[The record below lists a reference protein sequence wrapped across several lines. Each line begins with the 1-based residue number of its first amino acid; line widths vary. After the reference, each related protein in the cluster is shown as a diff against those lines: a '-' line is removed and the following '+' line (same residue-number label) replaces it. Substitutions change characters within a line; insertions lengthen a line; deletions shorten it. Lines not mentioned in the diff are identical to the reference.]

1 METIRIGATRLT
13 KDQSLLLMAGTSIH
27 CSNRLD
33 IIVEFPELSR
43 CGDQHEYNYRDYVE
57 RLGVPDA
64 PYLTTLRDDDPPIG
78 LLHKSIAILGGG
90 SFGVVHKAIHV
101 RTGTLYAIKLLSRR
115 EQHSSMDQL
124 KEPNIIQYHEAF
136 EVKGQICIKMELAA
150 NDLPKHLDARRP
162 NTRKPFLSLQCV
174 RSVGRQ
180 ALSAIEYLHKQG
192 VTHRDLKPENILVT
206 KWDPRTDI
214 PTIKLAD
221 FGLASPNK
229 EWLKILER
237 DKEASTETRNIPPIQ
252 YGRSVDIWALG
263 KILKLLLDSVPPST
277 VVRGKLMRINTG
289 PAVRLI
295 GKMMQE
301 IPTERPTAWQC
312 LQDPWMVS
320 DDYYDLPITKRDRSP
335 TPGQCPAHPFKKVHL
350 TPSGPVID
358 TKEGSTMLLST
369 LWPNRQEHYSMSYN
383 KRSREITIRLNSK
396 EILNSLVDQ
405 PNVPVESMEI
415 DSLVIKPDAEEQW
428 TISAQNR
435 DETMMNDNAA
445 VPVLF
450 EPHDTSP
457 NLSPSMRMVVGKLI
471 AALKYRKKEEE
482 EAIRKGVSELHITKA
497 QVQYGAES
505 RVGGEIGDAEN
516 PQYDPCLPAI
526 TISGE
531 DISDAKVHQ
540 AAYLHDGEL
549 GMDHVKNSPGST
561 WSWSSENSQPV
572 TYPSDDVMAGLSFI
586 LPRSLG

>member
-1 METIRIGATRLT
+1 MATE
-13 KDQSLLLMAGTSIH
+13 
-27 CSNRLD
+27 LD
-33 IIVEFPELSR
+33 PEGIV
-43 CGDQHEYNYRDYVE
+43 
-57 RLGVPDA
+57 
-64 PYLTTLRDDDPPIG
+64 YLRPQTDEA
-78 LLHKSIAILGGG
+78 IAILDLDENEIYQKTVAPPPEPSDIPLGGIPGPAPSSHLPIIADELNRG
-90 SFGVVHKAIHV
+90 STPDPYAVHPRK
-101 RTGTLYAIKLLSRR
+101 
-115 EQHSSMDQL
+115 
-124 KEPNIIQYHEAF
+124 PNIIQYHEAF

-221 FGLASPNK
+221 FGLASPNVTHGTICGTPGWFAPEIEEAKK

-237 DKEASTETRNIPPIQ
+237 DKEASTETSNIPPIQ

-320 DDYYDLPITKRDRSP
+320 DDYYDLPVTKRDRSP

-350 TPSGPVID
+350 TPSGPVIG
-358 TKEGSTMLLST
+358 TTEGSTMLLSA

-396 EILNSLVDQ
+396 EKLNSLVDQ

-415 DSLVIKPDAEEQW
+415 DSLVINPDAEGQW
-428 TISAQNR
+428 TISAQTR

-457 NLSPSMRMVVGKLI
+457 NLSPSMRMVAEKLI
-471 AALKYRKKEEE
+471 TALKYRKKEEE